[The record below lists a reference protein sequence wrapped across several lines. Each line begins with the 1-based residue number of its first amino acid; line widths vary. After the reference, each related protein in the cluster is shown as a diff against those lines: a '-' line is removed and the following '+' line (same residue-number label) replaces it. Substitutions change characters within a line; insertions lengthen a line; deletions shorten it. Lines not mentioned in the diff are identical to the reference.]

1 MSKLNQLKSNG
12 TDRVKVLAWLASI
25 GEKNQQCIDE
35 VIEQCRIDSE
45 ARAYYVS
52 RHDEDVLRMP
62 KLHLV
67 ENAA

>member
-1 MSKLNQLKSNG
+1 VIAVPQL
-12 TDRVKVLAWLASI
+12 TDRQKVMAWLASI
-25 GEKNQQCIDE
+25 KEDGQRCIDE
-35 VIEQCRIDSE
+35 VIEDCKVNPE

-52 RHDEDVLRMP
+52 RHDEDVLGIP